1 MSVLLLLLSACEPAA
16 VSSLP
21 EPKRDQGCAIAAHQA
36 RAAEIDRAA
45 LEEIYTRPEL
55 ARARQRDAVGL
66 EVLIAR
72 LNAWF
77 DRFFGTRGA
86 ETYSVVT
93 RWLVMLA
100 GALIALYALVRF
112 LGRRRRTTAA
122 QSVTA
127 GGGALKLDDPMVHF
141 ARARQ
146 SLAAAPRDA
155 LREAL
160 LGLLS
165 SLERAR
171 LARPDRVK
179 TNREL
184 VRELPSRGAAPELA
198 KSVGELIDWYD
209 EAFYSLRQV
218 EPADAQGFLERAQ
231 TTAGSVA

>member
-1 MSVLLLLLSACEPAA
+1 MSALLLLLLSACDPST

-36 RAAEIDRAA
+36 TAAAIDRGA
-45 LEEIYTRPEL
+45 LEAIYTRPEL
-55 ARARQRDAVGL
+55 LRARQRDAVGL
-66 EVLIAR
+66 EVLMAR

-93 RWLVMLA
+93 RWLVMVA
-100 GALIALYALVRF
+100 GALIALYAVARF
-112 LGRRRRTTAA
+112 LNRRRPGRTV
-122 QSVTA
+122 SVA
-127 GGGALKLDDPMVHF
+127 PGDGALKLDDPAVHF
-141 ARARQ
+141 ARAKQ
-146 SLAAAPRDA
+146 TLSTSPRDG

-184 VRELPSRGAAPELA
+184 VRELPLRGAAPELT

-209 EAFYSLRQV
+209 DAFYSLRQV
-218 EPADAQGFLERAQ
+218 EPADAQRFLDRAQ
-231 TTAGSVA
+231 TAAGSVA